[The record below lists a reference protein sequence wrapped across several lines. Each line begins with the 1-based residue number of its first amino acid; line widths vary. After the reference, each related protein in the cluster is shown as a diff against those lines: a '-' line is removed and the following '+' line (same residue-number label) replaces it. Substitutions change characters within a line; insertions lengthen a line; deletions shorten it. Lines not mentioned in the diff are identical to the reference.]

1 MGSMSLVHWLVVG
14 LIVLLLFGRG
24 RLPALM
30 TDVAK
35 GIKSFRAG
43 MREEDEA
50 AAPAPTPTAANP
62 TAPQA
67 TVAPPASATPAS
79 EDQKTKV

>member
-1 MGSMSLVHWLVVG
+1 MGSMSLLHWLVVG
-14 LIVLLLFGRG
+14 LLVLLLFGRG

-30 TDVAK
+30 SDVAK

-43 MREEDEA
+43 MREEDEV
-50 AAPAPTPTAANP
+50 APPAAPTPG

-67 TVAPPASATPAS
+67 TVAPPPATAPAS
-79 EDQKTKV
+79 EEHKTKV

>member
-1 MGSMSLVHWLVVG
+1 MSLIHWLVVG

-43 MREEDEA
+43 MREDDEA
-50 AAPAPTPTAANP
+50 APPSPAP

-67 TVAPPASATPAS
+67 TVPPPAAATPTS
-79 EDQKTKV
+79 EDHKTKV

>member
-1 MGSMSLVHWLVVG
+1 MSLLHWLVVG

-43 MREEDEA
+43 MREDDEVVP
-50 AAPAPTPTAANP
+50 PAPT
-62 TAPQA
+62 APPAPSQA
-67 TVAPPASATPAS
+67 TVSPPPAATPAS
-79 EDQKTKV
+79 EEHKTKV

>member
-1 MGSMSLVHWLVVG
+1 MSLLHWLVVG

-43 MREEDEA
+43 MREEDEV
-50 AAPAPTPTAANP
+50 AAPAPAPTAANP

-67 TVAPPASATPAS
+67 TVAPPASAAPAS
-79 EDQKTKV
+79 EDHKTKV

>member
-1 MGSMSLVHWLVVG
+1 MGSMSLLHWLVVG

-43 MREEDEA
+43 MREDDEV
-50 AAPAPTPTAANP
+50 APPSPASA
-62 TAPQA
+62 APQA
-67 TVAPPASATPAS
+67 TVPPPAAATPGS
-79 EDQKTKV
+79 EEHKTKV

>member
-1 MGSMSLVHWLVVG
+1 VGGMSLIHWLVVG

-43 MREEDEA
+43 MREDDEA
-50 AAPAPTPTAANP
+50 APPSPAPP
-62 TAPQA
+62 APQA
-67 TVAPPASATPAS
+67 TVPPPAAATPTS
-79 EDQKTKV
+79 EDHKTKV

>member
-1 MGSMSLVHWLVVG
+1 MGGMSLLHWLVVG

-43 MREEDEA
+43 MREDDEVVPPA
-50 AAPAPTPTAANP
+50 AAPPAPAAP
-62 TAPQA
+62 PQA
-67 TVAPPASATPAS
+67 TVSPPPAATPAS
-79 EDQKTKV
+79 EEHKTKV